1 MALEKIIVNRRKI
14 IYTYLIF
21 SQMESLDLNLEINNR
36 LVLWL
41 QKSRQ
46 FLQNPNNL
54 KNYLMKEDKNKYSKR
69 NNHHSLEK

>member
-1 MALEKIIVNRRKI
+1 
-14 IYTYLIF
+14 
-21 SQMESLDLNLEINNR
+21 MESLDLNLEINNR